1 VAVDAGRIESE
12 FVALDVVRW
21 SQIMVP
27 LDGVERLEALNECF
41 HAALRPVL
49 RDATDRL
56 HAIRVSL
63 TGSTELHR
71 LEANRPGT
79 LNAAIRA
86 AAQDV
91 SEAEIW
97 VEQVRLDLSTPLD
110 RGRAAGRQ
118 DAVGEIIRLVDT
130 IAGDDAKMKRW
141 LEAELGELLN
151 AMPPEV
157 TAGEV
162 PSWDDLG
169 ELRGLLMDAEA
180 TVLAR
185 LAPAGGDG

>member
-1 VAVDAGRIESE
+1 
-12 FVALDVVRW
+12 
-21 SQIMVP
+21 
-27 LDGVERLEALNECF
+27 
-41 HAALRPVL
+41 
-49 RDATDRL
+49 
-56 HAIRVSL
+56 
-63 TGSTELHR
+63 
-71 LEANRPGT
+71 
-79 LNAAIRA
+79 
-86 AAQDV
+86 V